1 MDTKGLGN
9 TRRFATY
16 QMATHIVSWGGSDHT
31 ISPDI
36 SRTSSSSIV
45 SIDSILP
52 HKHTTAVQGAPASES
67 SAKRMSSLSVE
78 PSGSETLI
86 SASTYA
92 RADSADDSFI
102 RHHKY
107 FFKDGNV
114 TFLVCGSQH
123 DTVRT
128 PDSLV
133 RLYTG
138 GWNTLLCPSIFLLSR
153 LRVLL
158 HPI

>member
-1 MDTKGLGN
+1 MAAHTQSSTSTWGGN
-9 TRRFATY
+9 D
-16 QMATHIVSWGGSDHT
+16 HIVS
-31 ISPDI
+31 PDL
-36 SRTSSSSIV
+36 SRSSSIV

-52 HKHTTAVQGAPASES
+52 HKRTTTVQVTSVPAPES
-67 SAKRMSSLSVE
+67 LAKRMSSLSVE

-114 TFLVCGSQH
+114 TFLVRGS
-123 DTVRT
+123 
-128 PDSLV
+128 
-133 RLYTG
+133 
-138 GWNTLLCPSIFLLSR
+138 
-153 LRVLL
+153 
-158 HPI
+158 